1 MKIQVASI
9 MAAEMILSWPG
20 HPWVLA
26 SIWRILARHACDRHT
41 GIGADGFIAVAEDP
55 LEMIYYNQDG
65 SRAPMCGNG
74 IRCFAAFCQ
83 DEGIMSQDAYD
94 VQTLAGM
101 QKVKVLQ
108 EEPFQVRIDMGMPS
122 DALEQIGIESPIWGM
137 PLRLFDGRTITL
149 YSLFMGTIHTVVF
162 VDEFA
167 ADLAEI
173 GRQVCMHPLY
183 AHQTNVNFV
192 QVVDEHTM
200 RVRTYER
207 GCGGDAGLRH
217 RRVRFAGLRRA

>member
-1 MKIQVASI
+1 MNIQVSKYHGCGNDFIIARASV
-9 MAAEMILSWPG
+9 LSG
-20 HPWVLA
+20 IDLA
-26 SIWRILARHACDRHT
+26 DLARHACDRHT

-74 IRCFAAFCQ
+74 IRCFAAFCH
-83 DEGIMSQDAYD
+83 DEGIMIQDAYD

-162 VDEFA
+162 VD
-167 ADLAEI
+167 
-173 GRQVCMHPLY
+173 
-183 AHQTNVNFV
+183 
-192 QVVDEHTM
+192 
-200 RVRTYER
+200 
-207 GCGGDAGLRH
+207 
-217 RRVRFAGLRRA
+217 

>member
-1 MKIQVASI
+1 
-9 MAAEMILSWPG
+9 
-20 HPWVLA
+20 
-26 SIWRILARHACDRHT
+26 
-41 GIGADGFIAVAEDP
+41 
-55 LEMIYYNQDG
+55 
-65 SRAPMCGNG
+65 
-74 IRCFAAFCQ
+74 
-83 DEGIMSQDAYD
+83 
-94 VQTLAGM
+94 M

-207 GCGGDAGLRH
+207 GCGMTLAAAQARALRWSAPCVKE
-217 RRVRFAGLRRA
+217 R